1 MFFWIVYVD
10 VHVKDVA
17 GPLED
22 FHPTS
27 LCKMQRCTEL
37 FTRFTGRTTMSYVL
51 EEKEGDKADYG
62 ITKFESLRN
71 LYRNENSKK
80 E

>member
-1 MFFWIVYVD
+1 MD

-51 EEKEGDKADYG
+51 EEKKDCVKADYG
-62 ITKFESLRN
+62 ISKFESLRN
-71 LYRNENSKK
+71 LYRKRK
-80 E
+80 

>member
-1 MFFWIVYVD
+1 MD

-51 EEKEGDKADYG
+51 EEKKDYVKADYG
-62 ITKFESLRN
+62 ISKFESLRN
-71 LYRNENSKK
+71 LYQNENSKK